1 VGFTFLL
8 FSIPAGFIGAKFGR
22 KRTILTGLALMSISI
37 LSAFIMPRDIQVQ
50 TYTTLPL
57 LGNFMNLTILLM
69 LAGIGWSLIN
79 INSLPV
85 VVDLTDQIHIGTYT
99 GLYYLFSTLAAIAG
113 PNINGLI
120 IKLAGNNYASI
131 FVIGPVFMLAA
142 FFMVLG
148 MKTKEPGDKSQTTTL
163 KSESDAQQLE

>member
-1 VGFTFLL
+1 M
-8 FSIPAGFIGAKFGR
+8 PAHVI
-22 KRTILTGLALMSISI
+22 ALQEAMQ
-37 LSAFIMPRDIQVQ
+37 A
-50 TYTTLPL
+50 
-57 LGNFMNLTILLM
+57 LG
-69 LAGIGWSLIN
+69 
-79 INSLPV
+79 
-85 VVDLTDQIHIGTYT
+85 
-99 GLYYLFSTLAAIAG
+99 AG
-113 PNINGLI
+113 PNINSLI

>member
-1 VGFTFLL
+1 
-8 FSIPAGFIGAKFGR
+8 
-22 KRTILTGLALMSISI
+22 
-37 LSAFIMPRDIQVQ
+37 
-50 TYTTLPL
+50 
-57 LGNFMNLTILLM
+57 M
-69 LAGIGWSLIN
+69 LAGIGWALIN